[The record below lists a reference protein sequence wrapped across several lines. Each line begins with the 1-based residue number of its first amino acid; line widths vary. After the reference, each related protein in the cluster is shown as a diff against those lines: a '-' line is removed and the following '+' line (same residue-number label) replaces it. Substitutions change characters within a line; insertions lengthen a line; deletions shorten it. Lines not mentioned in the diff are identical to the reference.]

1 MAHDNPPLEEILRTV
16 REFIVDVTPRLEAK
30 DRYHG
35 LVSAFLIEV
44 VERELAGEWAHRETA
59 DDRRLRELAQAL
71 GEEPGDEHVHAVLSR
86 ALRAGRGDARM
97 DEVLA
102 VLIDHVVDKVRVT
115 RPDLL
120 ALEHRAGD

>member
-16 REFIVDVTPRLEAK
+16 REFLVDLTPRLDGK

-35 LVSAFLIEV
+35 LVSAFLVEI
-44 VERELAGEWAHRETA
+44 VERELAGEWQHPATA
-59 DDRRLRELAQAL
+59 DDRRLRELALAL
-71 GEEPGDEHVHAVLSR
+71 GVEPGDEHLHAVLSR
-86 ALRAGRGDARM
+86 ALRAGRADARM
-97 DEVLA
+97 DEVLG

-120 ALEHRAGD
+120 ALEHRADD